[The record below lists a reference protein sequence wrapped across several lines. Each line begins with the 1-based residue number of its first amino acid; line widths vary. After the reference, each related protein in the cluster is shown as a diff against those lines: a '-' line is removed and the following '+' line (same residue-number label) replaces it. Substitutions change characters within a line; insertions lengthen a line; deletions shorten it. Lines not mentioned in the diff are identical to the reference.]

1 MADTKLSLRQEPPV
15 PPTRPLA
22 PKTILRIALLIPS
35 VKGKT
40 AGEGSKETFGK
51 IHRLLCC

>member
-15 PPTRPLA
+15 PPTSPLA

-40 AGEGSKETFGK
+40 AGEGSRETFGK
-51 IHRLLCC
+51 MHRLLL